1 MRQRKDLIEIF
12 STFLQFESDCPTL
25 WAIDPRLHRSMT
37 KSIATEPRGSEN
49 FWAIYWLQ
57 QYTQCLNE
65 TNPARRQPNGLP
77 SVLSHSHGE
86 ETSPRCAAATAI
98 DHLSAYLQ
106 ETCFWAVRRVMPR
119 TGSMQVKLSDGFQ
132 VAISDV
138 PKLLAAFDASKPSG
152 LKAYANTVFGNTLRD
167 YLRQRQEVDF
177 CSEWG
182 LLQKISRKR
191 LLAALTANNFDSA
204 TGDRYYLAWQALT
217 TNHRPDKSPKL
228 RTLAAPTPETWQ
240 AIEQSYNRSRQA
252 FPHLTAA
259 TAKEIE
265 KWLLDAAKKVRSY
278 LYPTVNSL
286 NVKKG
291 DDNDAEWESD
301 LVGNDLEPM
310 ANLEEQQTRTERQ
323 TQQQQMVEVLQT
335 AIDRLDAPAR
345 QLLNLYYRDRATQQQ
360 IAQQLDLPQYTVSR
374 KLTKTRETLLKT
386 ILTWGQTSLHIA
398 PTSDVINSISALLE
412 EWLES
417 FYRRVESPEQS

>member
-1 MRQRKDLIEIF
+1 VRQRKDLIEIF
-12 STFLQFESDCPTL
+12 STFLQFEGDRPTL

-37 KSIATEPRGSEN
+37 NSIAIDPRGNED
-49 FWAIYWLQ
+49 FWATYWLR
-57 QYTQCLNE
+57 QYSQHLDAT
-65 TNPARRQPNGLP
+65 TPARRQP
-77 SVLSHSHGE
+77 
-86 ETSPRCAAATAI
+86 I
-98 DHLSAYLQ
+98 DHLAAYLQ
-106 ETCFWAVRRVMPR
+106 ETCFWAVSRVMPR
-119 TGSMQVKLSDGFQ
+119 MGSMQVQLSDGFQ

-152 LKAYANTVFGNTLRD
+152 LKTYANTVFGNSLRD
-167 YLRQRQEVDF
+167 YLRQRREVDF

-191 LLAALTANNFDSA
+191 LLDALTANNFDRL
-204 TGDRYYLAWQALT
+204 TCDRYYLAWQALT
-217 TNHRPDKSPKL
+217 TNHSAEKSPKL
-228 RTLAAPTPETWQ
+228 RTLAAPTPEIWQ
-240 AIEQSYNRSRQA
+240 AIEQSYNRDRKA
-252 FPHLTAA
+252 FPHLSAA

-291 DDNDAEWESD
+291 EDNDAEWESD

-310 ANLEEQQTRTERQ
+310 AHLEERETRAERQ

-335 AIDRLDAPAR
+335 AIANLDAPAR
-345 QLLNLYYRDRATQQQ
+345 QLLNLYYQQRATQQQ
-360 IAQQLDLPQYTVSR
+360 IAQQLDMPQYTVSR
-374 KLTKTRETLLKT
+374 KLSKTRETLLKA
-386 ILTWGQTSLHIA
+386 ILAWGQTSLHIA
-398 PTSDVINSISALLE
+398 PTSDVINAISALLE

-417 FYRRVESPEQS
+417 FYRPEKS